1 MEWVVRGR
9 GKTRYF
15 KSKHQKGGDYFMNLK
30 QKEFALAY
38 LKEKNATRA
47 YTAVYG
53 ASSDKNASSAAARLL
68 RRSDVRAFLAE
79 QEAVI
84 TAAVQADVQY
94 SRRDSFQYLCR
105 VQEHAFD
112 VTPKP
117 DFTAILK
124 AEELKGK
131 LIGLYDKDRGDDVP
145 AATAV
150 EVVIRS

>member
-1 MEWVVRGR
+1 
-9 GKTRYF
+9 
-15 KSKHQKGGDYFMNLK
+15 MNLK

-38 LKEKNATRA
+38 LKEKNAARA
-47 YTAVYG
+47 YAAVYG
-53 ASSDKNASSAAARLL
+53 TTEKKAASAASRLL
-68 RRSDVRAFLAE
+68 RRADVRAFLGE
-79 QEAVI
+79 QEAAVA
-84 TAAVQADVQY
+84 AAVRADVCY

-131 LIGLYDKDRGDDVP
+131 LTGLYDKERADDTP
-145 AATAV
+145 AASTV